1 MEENEMEY
9 IQKTVENATLPVFV
23 YGTLMRGQRANHM
36 LAGAAYAGEFTL
48 EDHAMYDLGRYPGI
62 VPRAGETVFGE
73 VFFVSEEMLAKMDEY
88 EEEGSLYRRV
98 AVRLRGEKG
107 ALTAQAYIYNRDVTG
122 CRLLRCPWSA
132 RTQG

>member
-1 MEENEMEY
+1 MEKSY
-9 IQKTVENATLPVFV
+9 PVFV
-23 YGTLMRGQRANHM
+23 YGTLMQGQRAHHM
-36 LAGAAYAGEFTL
+36 LCGARYAGKCKL
-48 EDHAMYDLGRYPGI
+48 HAHAMFHLGRYPGI
-62 VPRAGETVFGE
+62 VRMDGETVWGE
-73 VFFVSEEMLAKMDEY
+73 LYYVNQEMLRTMDEY

-107 ALTAQAYIYNRDVTG
+107 AFTAQAYIYNRDVTG